1 VAGGFK
7 SKFGGPQETSGW
19 FFDSAT
25 QYGFVAK
32 FAGGTRLAST
42 ALLGGEQLI
51 IVPCPA
57 NAQCYSTQPLTSVSA
72 LAVDVAGIVT
82 AAGTTNVADF
92 PVTAG
97 AYQTTC
103 QCQNEAPNAFVARI
117 NAQESGLVWLALL
130 GATTPESGGF
140 GMSVSGIAL
149 DSTGNVVVSGI
160 AAAPNFPVTAGVVGP
175 AFAASPAAFS
185 GYVSKLDSTGARL
198 LFSTFYGGAKVSQV
212 SAPRL
217 DAHGN
222 IWLTA
227 QVIDRSGLALGKD
240 SLVLGSAIN
249 RSLVA
254 ALSPDGRSVAFS
266 EVLPNGAAG
275 QDLIVNSD
283 STITVAGP
291 SRVAASLTAI
301 AQGLVL
307 RHPQPGPS
315 GIALLGIADSARNTV
330 ANTIAPGEY
339 LSIYGTGLGPAG
351 AQVAFDGMPGEVLYQ
366 SANQVNVLLPYEVA
380 GRAQVQIQ
388 LTTAAATSQILPL
401 HIVPAQPSV
410 FGLSRQGSNLSIFV
424 SGAGVAQPIQVIFS
438 YTIFVPR
445 TISIQE
451 ITVTPSYAGPVD
463 GAPPN
468 LTRIDFAAPS
478 VPLSASDF
486 QFVVTAGSAR
496 SPVVPLTI
504 GN

>member
-1 VAGGFK
+1 METRYLSLLLLASSAFAQSTTLSFVDAYPCCLAPDGHGNVFSVSALTGGGTSVSRVSADGTVLSTFHFQVGTFDGAQAAALDPQGRLWVAGRTGQSITRGFIAELDGTGAAVLYSTTFGGADPKGSTAINAIAFDPDGNLYAGGSTNQSDFPYVAGGFK
-7 SKFGGPQETSGW
+7 SKFGSPQETAGW

-42 ALLGGEQLI
+42 AMLGGEQLMI
-51 IVPCPA
+51 APCPS

-72 LAVDVAGIVT
+72 LAVDAAGIVT

-92 PVTAG
+92 PVTPG
-97 AYQTTC
+97 AYQTAC
-103 QCQNEAPNAFVARI
+103 QCQNEAPNAFISRL
-117 NAQESGLVWLALL
+117 NAQGSGLVWSTLL
-130 GATTPESGGF
+130 GATTPETSGF

-149 DSTGNVVVSGI
+149 DSTGNVVVGGI
-160 AAAPNFPVTAGVVGP
+160 TAAPNFPVTAGVVGP

-198 LFSTFYGGAKVSQV
+198 LLSTFYGGAKVSQV

-249 RSLVA
+249 SSLVA
-254 ALSPDGRSVAFS
+254 ALSPDASSVAFS

-275 QDLIVNSD
+275 QDLLVNSD

-307 RHPQPGPS
+307 RHPRPDPP
-315 GIALLGIADSARNTV
+315 ALRYSVSPIRRATPWRIRSHPENT
-330 ANTIAPGEY
+330 
-339 LSIYGTGLGPAG
+339 
-351 AQVAFDGMPGEVLYQ
+351 
-366 SANQVNVLLPYEVA
+366 
-380 GRAQVQIQ
+380 
-388 LTTAAATSQILPL
+388 
-401 HIVPAQPSV
+401 
-410 FGLSRQGSNLSIFV
+410 
-424 SGAGVAQPIQVIFS
+424 
-438 YTIFVPR
+438 
-445 TISIQE
+445 
-451 ITVTPSYAGPVD
+451 
-463 GAPPN
+463 
-468 LTRIDFAAPS
+468 
-478 VPLSASDF
+478 
-486 QFVVTAGSAR
+486 
-496 SPVVPLTI
+496 
-504 GN
+504 